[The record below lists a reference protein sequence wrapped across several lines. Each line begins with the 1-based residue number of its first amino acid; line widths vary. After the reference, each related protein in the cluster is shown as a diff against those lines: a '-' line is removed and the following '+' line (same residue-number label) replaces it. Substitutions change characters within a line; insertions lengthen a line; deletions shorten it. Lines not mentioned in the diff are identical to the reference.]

1 MDVAGPE
8 PARADVAAQ
17 RRHVQRE
24 RACVLFLE
32 RELLHALEEELPL
45 GGEAEDAVVEQA
57 EADTQRV
64 AAVLHLA
71 VLQQHRV
78 ARLGG
83 REAVAALEKLV

>member
-45 GGEAEDAVVEQA
+45 GGEAEDAVVEPVSY
-57 EADTQRV
+57 T
-64 AAVLHLA
+64 HLT
-71 VLQQHRV
+71 LPTK
-78 ARLGG
+78 
-83 REAVAALEKLV
+83 LEV